1 MLVVAL
7 TGGIGS
13 GKTTVSQLFEALG
26 CPVVDTDIIARQL
39 VAPGKAALI
48 EITNQFGEA
57 ILNPDGTL
65 DRAQLRQTIFQNPDK
80 KRLLESILHPL
91 IRQEMMRQIA
101 ALTTPYC
108 IAVIPL
114 LVESGQMEFADRI
127 LVVDATESS
136 QLARVSQR
144 DNQTENEIAAI
155 IASQASRD
163 ARLAV
168 ANDVIHNSSTL
179 DELKQQVAALH
190 QKYLTITNSA

>member
-26 CPVVDTDIIARQL
+26 APIVDTDIIARQL

-48 EITNQFGEA
+48 EITNQLGET

-65 DRAQLRQTIFQNPDK
+65 DRAQLRQMIFQNQDK
-80 KRLLESILHPL
+80 KKLLESILHPL
-91 IRQEMMRQIA
+91 IRKEMMRQISS
-101 ALTTPYC
+101 LTTPYC
-108 IAVIPL
+108 IVVIPL

-127 LVVDATESS
+127 LVIDTTEAA

-155 IASQASRD
+155 VASQASRD
-163 ARLAV
+163 ARLAI
-168 ANDVIHNSSTL
+168 ANDVIHNNSTL
-179 DELKQQVAALH
+179 DELKQQVATLH
-190 QKYLTITNSA
+190 QKYLAITNSD

>member
-26 CPVVDTDIIARQL
+26 IPVVDTDIIARQL
-39 VAPGKAALI
+39 VAPGESTLS
-48 EITNQFGEA
+48 EITRQFGET
-57 ILNPDGTL
+57 ILNPDDTL
-65 DRAQLRQTIFQNPDK
+65 NRAQLRQTIFQNPDK

-91 IRQEMMRQIA
+91 IRKEMMHQIS

-108 IAVIPL
+108 IVVIPL

-127 LVVDATESS
+127 LVVDATEAA

-155 IASQASRD
+155 VASQASRD
-163 ARLAV
+163 ARLAI
-168 ANDVIHNSSTL
+168 ANDVIHNNSTL
-179 DELKQQVAALH
+179 DELKQQVVTLH
-190 QKYLTITNSA
+190 QKYLAITNSD

>member
-26 CPVVDTDIIARQL
+26 APIVDTDIIARQL
-39 VAPGKAALI
+39 VAPGEPTLS
-48 EITNQFGEA
+48 EIANQFGET

-91 IRQEMMRQIA
+91 IRKEMMRQIT
-101 ALTTPYC
+101 ALTSPYC
-108 IAVIPL
+108 IVVIPL

-127 LVVDATESS
+127 LVVDATEAA

-155 IASQASRD
+155 VASQASRD

-168 ANDVIHNSSTL
+168 ANDVIHNNSTL
-179 DELKQQVAALH
+179 DELKQQVVTLH
-190 QKYLTITNSA
+190 QKYLTITNND

>member
-26 CPVVDTDIIARQL
+26 APIVDTDIIARQL
-39 VAPGKAALI
+39 VAPGESTLN
-48 EITNQFGEA
+48 EIARQFGET

-65 DRAQLRQTIFQNPDK
+65 NRAQLRQTIFQNPDK

-91 IRQEMMRQIA
+91 IRAEMMHQIA
-101 ALTTPYC
+101 ALTSPYC
-108 IAVIPL
+108 IVVIPL

-127 LVVDATESS
+127 LVVDTTEAA

-155 IASQASRD
+155 VASQASRD

-168 ANDVIHNSSTL
+168 ANDVIHNNSTL
-179 DELKQQVAALH
+179 DELKQQVATLH
-190 QKYLTITNSA
+190 QKYLTISNND

>member
-26 CPVVDTDIIARQL
+26 APIVDTDIIARQL
-39 VAPGKAALI
+39 VAPGESTLN
-48 EITNQFGEA
+48 EIARQFGET

-65 DRAQLRQTIFQNPDK
+65 NRAQLRQTIFQNPDK

-91 IRQEMMRQIA
+91 IRAEMMHQIA
-101 ALTTPYC
+101 ALTSPYC
-108 IAVIPL
+108 IVVIPL

-127 LVVDATESS
+127 LVVDTTEAA

-155 IASQASRD
+155 VASQASRD

-168 ANDVIHNSSTL
+168 ANDVIHNNSTL
-179 DELKQQVAALH
+179 DELKQQVATLH
-190 QKYLTITNSA
+190 QKYLTITNSD

>member
-26 CPVVDTDIIARQL
+26 APIVDTDIIARQL
-39 VAPGKAALI
+39 VAPGESTLS
-48 EITNQFGEA
+48 EIARQFGET

-65 DRAQLRQTIFQNPDK
+65 NRAQLRQTIFQNPDK

-91 IRQEMMRQIA
+91 IRKEMIRQIA
-101 ALTTPYC
+101 ALTSPYC
-108 IAVIPL
+108 IVVIPL
-114 LVESGQMEFADRI
+114 LIESGQMEFADRI
-127 LVVDATESS
+127 LVVDATEAA

-155 IASQASRD
+155 VASQASRD

-168 ANDVIHNSSTL
+168 ANDVIHNNSTL
-179 DELKQQVAALH
+179 DELKQQVATLH
-190 QKYLTITNSA
+190 QKYLTIANSD